1 MHKYILYS
9 AYGWLTLVGVL
20 HFIVD
25 VVSQHLR
32 GKHPPGIE
40 TTLYYGLHSAF
51 ALGQVAFGLLGLL
64 IAWKA
69 PHIFSQTPALLIS
82 LMVGMGWLA
91 ITFQFMSYWEPKLN
105 VTLFCALVLA
115 ALLTR

>member
-9 AYGWLTLVGVL
+9 AYGWLALSGTL

-32 GKHPPGIE
+32 GKHPPGAE

-51 ALGQVAFGLLGLL
+51 ALGQVAFGVLGLL
-64 IAWKA
+64 LAWRA
-69 PHIFSQTPALLIS
+69 PAVFGQIPVLPIS
-82 LMVGMGWLA
+82 LVAGLAWLA

-105 VTLFCALVLA
+105 VSVFCALVLA
-115 ALLTR
+115 AWLTR